1 MSDMTPFARLGL
13 SEPLTLALDRLGF
26 TQPTPVQSA
35 CIPALLGGR
44 DVLGEAQ
51 TGTGKT
57 GAFGLPLIAM
67 TNAAERSVQA
77 LVLTPTRELATQ
89 VAGALGD
96 FATGLPGIEILPVY
110 GGQPMGTQLR
120 RLRAGPQI
128 VVGTPGRVMDHL
140 KRGTLALDALKLI
153 VLDEADEMLRMGF
166 IEDIEWILE
175 QTPAERQTALFSA
188 TMPAPIRRIAH
199 RHLREPEEIRIG
211 AGNEAGADIDQS
223 YCVVDERHKLESLAR
238 LLEVEPDLDA
248 ALVFARTKA
257 ATQEI
262 ADKLAARGHKV
273 SALNGDMEQKERE
286 RVVAELRNG
295 RLDVVVATDVAA
307 RGMDVPRITHV
318 FNFDAPGDAEAY
330 VHRIGRTGRA
340 GRKGRAI
347 LFLEPRRR
355 RILRDIERLTR
366 KPVRAH
372 AVPDLQAVA
381 ESRQARFAARVDA
394 LLASGHSEQH
404 HELVEALLARC
415 GTSERDL
422 AGALV
427 ALATEMTPLLPPRDA
442 TADPL
447 ARMADATD
455 ERRAPR
461 GRDAKER
468 RGRKESAQ
476 APARPTRASRPSGTS
491 GGPSRESGPRG
502 DDMVRYYMPVGR
514 RHGIGAREIV
524 GALTH
529 EGGLSG
535 ADIGRIG
542 LMDHFSHVD
551 LPATLSEA
559 VTRRLGRIH
568 VAQRKLELT
577 LESPEI
583 AKDRSGP
590 ARTTEPRVRVT
601 SAQADAPRRTDRPGK
616 PARPKNS
623 RGISKG
629 PDSHK
634 RRPAAGR
641 GRGPAPGK
649 GFAARNGGTLAIR
662 RKPV

>member
-1 MSDMTPFARLGL
+1 MSEITPFSRLGL

-26 TQPTPVQSA
+26 SQPTPVQAA

-57 GAFGLPLIAM
+57 GAFGLPLIERID
-67 TNAAERSVQA
+67 TEDRSVQA
-77 LVLTPTRELATQ
+77 LVLTPTRELANQ

-96 FATGLPGIEILPVY
+96 FASGRPGTDILPVY
-110 GGQPMGTQLR
+110 GGQPMGAQLR

-128 VVGTPGRVMDHL
+128 VVGTPGRVVDHM
-140 KRGTLALDALKLI
+140 KRGTLTLDALKFV

-199 RHLREPEEIRIG
+199 RHLRQPEEIRIG

-223 YCVVDERHKLESLAR
+223 YCVVDERHKLEALAR
-238 LLEVEPDLDA
+238 LLEVESELDA
-248 ALVFARTKA
+248 AIVFARTKA

-262 ADKLAARGHKV
+262 ADSLAARGHKV
-273 SALNGDMEQKERE
+273 AALNGDMEQKERE
-286 RVVAELRNG
+286 RVVAELREG
-295 RLDVVVATDVAA
+295 RLNVIVATDVAA

-355 RILRDIERLTR
+355 RILHEIERLTR
-366 KPVRAH
+366 RPVRSH
-372 AVPDLQAVA
+372 AVPDLRAVA
-381 ESRQARFAARVDA
+381 ESRQARFAERIDA
-394 LLASGHSEQH
+394 LLATGHSEQH
-404 HELVEALLARC
+404 SELVETLLARC
-415 GTSERDL
+415 QTSERDL
-422 AGALV
+422 AAALV
-427 ALATEMTPLLPPRDA
+427 ALATEMTPLLPPGDS

-447 ARMADATD
+447 LRPLGAGNEHRS
-455 ERRAPR
+455 APR
-461 GRDAKER
+461 GADPRER
-468 RGRKESAQ
+468 NPRSRAGQDTSRT
-476 APARPTRASRPSGTS
+476 PRARHGNDEA
-491 GGPSRESGPRG
+491 
-502 DDMVRYYMPVGR
+502 MVRYYMPVGR
-514 RHGIGAREIV
+514 QHGVGAREIV

-551 LPATLSEA
+551 LPATLNAS
-559 VTRRLGRIH
+559 TMQRLGRIH

-577 LESPEI
+577 LETPEI
-583 AKDRSGP
+583 AGDRSSTAEPSG
-590 ARTTEPRVRVT
+590 PRVRVA
-601 SAQADAPRRTDRPGK
+601 SRQADAPRRTEGRERHGK
-616 PARPKNS
+616 PGRPKAG
-623 RGISKG
+623 RTAATKA
-629 PDSHK
+629 PQDRK
-634 RRPAAGR
+634 RRPFPGPTAGR
-641 GRGPAPGK
+641 GRGPAAGK
-649 GFAARNGGTLAIR
+649 GFAAHNAGTLAIR

>member
-1 MSDMTPFARLGL
+1 MSDVTSFSRLGL
-13 SEPLTLALDRLGF
+13 SEPLILALDRLGF
-26 TQPTPVQSA
+26 NQPTPVQAA

-67 TNAAERSVQA
+67 IDAADRRVQA
-77 LVLTPTRELATQ
+77 IVLTPTRELANQ
-89 VAGALGD
+89 VAGALDG
-96 FATGLPGIEILPVY
+96 FAAELPGIDILPVY
-110 GGQPMGTQLR
+110 GGQPMGAQLR
-120 RLRAGPQI
+120 RLRAGTQI
-128 VVGTPGRVMDHL
+128 VVGTPGRVVDHM
-140 KRGTLALDALKLI
+140 KRGTLVLDALKLV

-199 RHLREPEEIRIG
+199 RHLRKPEEIRIG

-223 YCVVDERHKLESLAR
+223 YCLVDVRHKLEALAR
-238 LLEVEPDLDA
+238 LLEVESELDA
-248 ALVFARTKA
+248 AIVFARTKA

-262 ADKLAARGHKV
+262 ADGLAVRGLKV
-273 SALNGDMEQKERE
+273 AALNGDMEQKERE
-286 RVVAELRNG
+286 RVVAELRDG
-295 RLDVVVATDVAA
+295 RLDVIVATDVAA

-347 LFLEPRRR
+347 LFLEPRQR
-355 RILRDIERLTR
+355 RILHEIERLTR

-372 AVPDLQAVA
+372 AVPDLHAVA
-381 ESRQARFAARVDA
+381 DSRQARFAARIDA
-394 LLASGHSEQH
+394 LLASGHSDRH
-404 HELVEALLARC
+404 NDLVDALLARC
-415 GTSERDL
+415 KTSERDL
-422 AGALV
+422 ASALV
-427 ALATEMTPLLPPRDA
+427 ALATEMTPLLPPGDKG
-442 TADPL
+442 ADPL
-447 ARMADATD
+447 GRTAGASDDRPRTSRGRNGQERRSRSDAAPAAP
-455 ERRAPR
+455 RAPR
-461 GRDAKER
+461 TG
-468 RGRKESAQ
+468 
-476 APARPTRASRPSGTS
+476 
-491 GGPSRESGPRG
+491 G

-514 RHGIGAREIV
+514 QHGVGAREIV

-551 LPATLSEA
+551 LPATLNES
-559 VTRRLGRIH
+559 TLRRLGRIH

-577 LESPEI
+577 LETPEI
-583 AKDRSGP
+583 TGDRPDAAQTS
-590 ARTTEPRVRVT
+590 RPRVRVST
-601 SAQADAPRRTDRPGK
+601 AQPSTERSERSGK
-616 PARPKNS
+616 PARPKTGRSATNAPQD
-623 RGISKG
+623 R
-629 PDSHK
+629 K
-634 RRPAAGR
+634 RRPFAGPTASR
-641 GRGPAPGK
+641 GRGPALGK
-649 GFAARNGGTLAIR
+649 GFTARDAGTLAIR

>member
-1 MSDMTPFARLGL
+1 MPDTTSFARLGL
-13 SEPLTLALDRLGF
+13 PEPLTLALDRLGF
-26 TQPTPVQSA
+26 AQPTPVQSA

-67 TNAAERSVQA
+67 TDADDRCVQA

-96 FATGLPGIEILPVY
+96 FATGVPGIQILPVY
-110 GGQPMGTQLR
+110 GGQPMGAQLR
-120 RLRAGPQI
+120 QLHAGAQI
-128 VVGTPGRVMDHL
+128 VVGTPGRVVDHL
-140 KRGTLALDALKLI
+140 KRGSLVLDALKLV

-223 YCVVDERHKLESLAR
+223 YCVVDGHHKPEALAR

-262 ADKLAARGHKV
+262 ADGLAARGHKV

-286 RVVAELRNG
+286 RVVAELRDG

-355 RILRDIERLTR
+355 RILHEIERLTR

-372 AVPDLQAVA
+372 AVPDLNAVA

-394 LLASGHSEQH
+394 LLASGHSDRH
-404 HELVEALLARC
+404 DELVDVLLARC

-422 AGALV
+422 ARALV
-427 ALATEMTPLLPPRDA
+427 ALATEMTPLLPPGDA

-447 ARMADATD
+447 TRMADAVD
-455 ERRAPR
+455 GRRAPR
-461 GRDAKER
+461 GRDGKER
-468 RGRKESAQ
+468 RGRSEAAQSA
-476 APARPTRASRPSGTS
+476 PRPSRP
-491 GGPSRESGPRG
+491 PG

-514 RHGIGAREIV
+514 QHGIGAREIV

-551 LPATLSEA
+551 LPAALSEP
-559 VTRRLGRIH
+559 VMRRLGRIH

-577 LESPEI
+577 RESPEI
-583 AKDRSGP
+583 AGDRAGP
-590 ARTTEPRVRVT
+590 ARSAGPRVRVA

-616 PARPKNS
+616 PARPKTGRSVGKAPEN
-623 RGISKG
+623 
-629 PDSHK
+629 HK
-634 RRPAAGR
+634 RRPTPRPAAGR

-649 GFAARNGGTLAIR
+649 GFGARNGGTLAIR